1 MALDINTSQ
10 NIKKIETT
18 RKNFTELELICIK
31 HQFSRLMWVILSESA
46 ESIETHFQRLW
57 ELNPN
62 GKTLLKG
69 CVVLGVTHFLG
80 RVGGQEIAPEIDPL
94 PGRRNRIITYLNCL
108 KLNAG

>member
-1 MALDINTSQ
+1 
-10 NIKKIETT
+10 
-18 RKNFTELELICIK
+18 
-31 HQFSRLMWVILSESA
+31 MWVILLERA
-46 ESIETHFQRLW
+46 DSIVTYFQGLW

-69 CVVLGVTHFLG
+69 CAVLGVTNFLG

-94 PGRRNRIITYLNCL
+94 PGRRNRIITYLNYL